1 MRRFAAASSLMAKLW
16 ALRAL
21 WRMFRYLENWRDVWA
36 AYRTQQTLPALQFR
50 RGFTLN
56 HGPADDPIMLLHTVF
71 ARSEYGALT
80 TGRLIPEW
88 RATGPAPQPSRTRG
102 RWRAPVRPR

>member
-1 MRRFAAASSLMAKLW
+1 MAKLW

-80 TGRLIPEW
+80 TGRSQYLVDIGANIGSVTLD
-88 RATGPAPQPSRTRG
+88 RASRDPG
-102 RWRAPVRPR
+102 V